1 MSNLD
6 VETYTKQDTVKHY
19 FAFLS
24 LLKKATVTVVAETS
38 KKKNIFWPVSIFFIL
53 FTKVFNMPGYTLNI
67 FNFNLISISIL
78 ITCLWDIVWMLQE
91 EVIC

>member
-19 FAFLS
+19 FSFLS
-24 LLKKATVTVVAETS
+24 LLKKATVTVVAEAS
-38 KKKNIFWPVSIFFIL
+38 KKKTFFGQCQL
-53 FTKVFNMPGYTLNI
+53 FLFFLPKFLICLATLNI

>member
-24 LLKKATVTVVAETS
+24 SLKKATVTVVAETS
-38 KKKNIFWPVSIFFIL
+38 KKKHFLASVNFFL
-53 FTKVFNMPGYTLNI
+53 FFLPKF
-67 FNFNLISISIL
+67 LI
-78 ITCLWDIVWMLQE
+78 CLATH
-91 EVIC
+91 

>member
-6 VETYTKQDTVKHY
+6 VETYTKQDTAKHY

-38 KKKNIFWPVSIFFIL
+38 KKKHFLASVNFFYS
-53 FTKVFNMPGYTLNI
+53 FYQSF
-67 FNFNLISISIL
+67 
-78 ITCLWDIVWMLQE
+78 
-91 EVIC
+91 

>member
-38 KKKNIFWPVSIFFIL
+38 KKNIFWPVSTFFIL
-53 FTKVFNMPGYTLNI
+53 FTKVFIMPGYTEY
-67 FNFNLISISIL
+67 F
-78 ITCLWDIVWMLQE
+78 
-91 EVIC
+91 

>member
-38 KKKNIFWPVSIFFIL
+38 KKKTFFGQCFFIL

>member
-38 KKKNIFWPVSIFFIL
+38 KKKHFLASVNFFYSFYQSFYYAWL
-53 FTKVFNMPGYTLNI
+53 H
-67 FNFNLISISIL
+67 
-78 ITCLWDIVWMLQE
+78 
-91 EVIC
+91 

>member
-38 KKKNIFWPVSIFFIL
+38 KKKTFFGQCQFFL
-53 FTKVFNMPGYTLNI
+53 FFLPKF
-67 FNFNLISISIL
+67 LI
-78 ITCLWDIVWMLQE
+78 CLATH
-91 EVIC
+91 